1 MIESS
6 AAAMAYGLMVAGSKR
21 VLVFDM
27 GGGTTDITI
36 MTIENGSYRIE
47 WTGGS
52 MACGGIDIDDLL
64 LAHVSLYII
73 YYANLIY
80 S

>member
-1 MIESS
+1 
-6 AAAMAYGLMVAGSKR
+6 MAYGLMVAGSKR

-27 GGGTTDITI
+27 GVSTTDITI

-52 MACGGIDIDDLL
+52 MACGVIDIDDLL
-64 LAHVSLYII
+64 LSHVSAYII
-73 YYANLIY
+73 LFQ
-80 S
+80 